1 MTPTTPSLRLVLNP
15 PPLAPFVPPM
25 RNEWDLVF
33 QPVFDELFSPPD
45 SVASPVSVVEAPT
58 PIDLTG
64 SPSSTSVDQ
73 DAPSLS
79 TSQSTHQSQSH
90 VIPLSIEEELH
101 DLEVAHMSNNPY
113 FGIPIPDT
121 VSEEYSS
128 SDVIPTTVHSDAP
141 ISERLRILKIKA
153 RLVARGN
160 HPEEGIDFEESF
172 APVAR
177 LEAVGIF
184 LAFAAHMNMIVY
196 QIDV

>member
-1 MTPTTPSLRLVLNP
+1 SIASL
-15 PPLAPFVPPM
+15 
-25 RNEWDLVF
+25 
-33 QPVFDELFSPPD
+33 
-45 SVASPVSVVEAPT
+45 VSVVEAPA
-58 PIDLTG
+58 PIDSTG
-64 SPSSTSVDQ
+64 LPSSTSVDQ

-101 DLEVAHMSNNPY
+101 DLEVAHMSNDHN
-113 FGIPIPDT
+113 FGILFPDT

-141 ISERLRILKIKA
+141 ILECLKELNEFEHLKVWELVPCPDKVMVITLKLIYKVKFYELGGILKNKA
-153 RLVARGN
+153 
-160 HPEEGIDFEESF
+160 PKEGIDFEEFF

-184 LAFAAHMNMIVY
+184 LAFAAHMNIIVY
-196 QIDV
+196 